1 MSKEDT
7 TMIRLRKTTLKKLRG
22 IGNRDMTDDQVVEM
36 MSDYW
41 NMCDEVTT
49 KTIIDRYNGEMF

>member
-1 MSKEDT
+1 M

-41 NMCDEVTT
+41 NTCDEVTT
-49 KTIIDRYNGEMF
+49 QTIMYCYNREGI

>member
-1 MSKEDT
+1 MSKKDM

-41 NMCDEVTT
+41 NTCDEVTT
-49 KTIIDRYNGEMF
+49 QTIMYCYNREGI